1 MQVNG
6 LLKLE
11 NHLGGNLP
19 IRLYFVVPDINNIF
33 DNFRYQNYVTTK
45 GGIYEGWNRNN
56 EWIRDGI
63 EQYVLEIKLD
73 SNQNPDMA

>member
-1 MQVNG
+1 
-6 LLKLE
+6 
-11 NHLGGNLP
+11 LGGNLP

-45 GGIYEGWNRNN
+45 DGIYEGWNRNN

-63 EQYVLEIKLD
+63 EQYVLKIKLD
-73 SNQNPDMA
+73 SNDMA